1 MFLKMQEDNQDYEP
15 ESKGRNANETNTVV
29 DAWEK
34 LRPGDGLATSPRRLL
49 LHERFLYDL
58 VLKPLAAFKSSSTQC
73 AIITRYMLDTTS
85 QKTTKSHMQ
94 TQRNIRA

>member
-34 LRPGDGLATSPRRLL
+34 LRLGDSLTTSPRRLL

-58 VLKPLAAFKSSSTQC
+58 VLEPLAASKSSSSQC
-73 AIITRYMLDTTS
+73 AIITRY
-85 QKTTKSHMQ
+85 
-94 TQRNIRA
+94 